1 MEENYI
7 NKKKLHTFV
16 STFSIKQKR
25 EHKVRERKQYQAA
38 CMQQQQFYRIE
49 SEKNMRKS
57 TKRRKKE
64 QWMGEE
70 KQHIKLAYLIS
81 KEVTNTRDKKWTTK
95 KNNNTSEEVGEN
107 MKEEENESE
116 TGVALNSQV
125 NHHKRTP
132 SWLFF
137 PFPNWGVK
145 NNSQITY
152 GKWK

>member
-1 MEENYI
+1 M
-7 NKKKLHTFV
+7 

-25 EHKVRERKQYQAA
+25 EQKVRERKQYQAA
-38 CMQQQQFYRIE
+38 CMQQQQQFYRIE

-64 QWMGEE
+64 QWTGEE

-95 KNNNTSEEVGEN
+95 KTTANEEVGEN

-132 SWLFF
+132 SWLFS
-137 PFPNWGVK
+137 PFPNWGDEK
-145 NNSQITY
+145 
-152 GKWK
+152 